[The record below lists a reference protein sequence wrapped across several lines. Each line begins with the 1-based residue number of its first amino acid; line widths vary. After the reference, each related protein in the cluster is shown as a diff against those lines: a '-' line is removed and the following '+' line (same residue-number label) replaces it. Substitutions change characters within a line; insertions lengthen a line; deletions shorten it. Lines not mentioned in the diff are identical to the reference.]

1 MYIYPLRTAAR
12 SRKDSV
18 LDISLR
24 RFAVQFFSHYFGG
37 LYRRIGDHHALLLG
51 GGLAFSVFIC
61 VVPLVL
67 IVFSVLGEVLQAAS
81 VKEQVTA
88 FIDTIIPY
96 PEYAEY
102 VKGVIFSRI
111 DEVITHKK
119 LAGYLGVLGLIVA
132 SSGLFSSLRTV
143 LNVVYGVKEGKSVF
157 VGKLRDFG
165 MVLLVLILFLVSA
178 TGLTLLEIV
187 KESADKAA
195 FLENFRLSAFQAGS
209 LSVVSFT
216 IVFFMFFILYYL
228 VPYDALGT
236 RVSAISAFWAAVL
249 WEVAKQAFGY
259 YVANL
264 ATVGRIYGTYVM
276 VVVVAFWIYYS
287 AVVLIL
293 GAEIG
298 QLYRERRRMRLE
310 MDRERA

>member
-1 MYIYPLRTAAR
+1 
-12 SRKDSV
+12 
-18 LDISLR
+18 
-24 RFAVQFFSHYFGG
+24 
-37 LYRRIGDHHALLLG
+37 
-51 GGLAFSVFIC
+51 LAFSVFIC

-81 VKEQVTA
+81 VKEQVMA

-216 IVFFMFFILYYL
+216 IVFIMFFILYYL
-228 VPYDALGT
+228 IPYDALGM

-310 MDRERA
+310 MDREKT

>member
-1 MYIYPLRTAAR
+1 
-12 SRKDSV
+12 
-18 LDISLR
+18 
-24 RFAVQFFSHYFGG
+24 
-37 LYRRIGDHHALLLG
+37 
-51 GGLAFSVFIC
+51 
-61 VVPLVL
+61 
-67 IVFSVLGEVLQAAS
+67 
-81 VKEQVTA
+81 
-88 FIDTIIPY
+88 
-96 PEYAEY
+96 
-102 VKGVIFSRI
+102 
-111 DEVITHKK
+111 
-119 LAGYLGVLGLIVA
+119 
-132 SSGLFSSLRTV
+132 V

-310 MDRERA
+310 MDREKA